1 MLSYVARSLWRNP
14 RRALAAIAGIALAVA
29 LFADA
34 AFFVDGSGRRMTRR
48 AIAHVT
54 IDMQAGVNAPLAS
67 SLSLTA
73 SMSPRPPLTAGQPVT
88 VNLVVTNGA
97 PVPAHAVVLEAPP
110 AVQVAYQ
117 PGSTV
122 RDGAPIPDAP
132 PSEESSSVTGPLQ
145 GGMDLGTLDPGAR
158 TTVAYKATTRV
169 PVASAADV
177 VASTV
182 RSAED
187 PAPTPANGPKA
198 VNVDD
203 VAATV
208 RSVTDVRAAQPFA
221 LVDLPPRSVQVG
233 DRTIDAPI
241 ALVGLDPEY
250 ARDVGLVRLNGD
262 YTPGSAFLSPAAS
275 DQFGAPTGGALQLS
289 VPGRPPTSPLTVPVS
304 AVADLTGADQLFASR
319 EPDRVGDFVAAP
331 YVVGVDIS
339 TFESQILPALRVDAA
354 APIPVLKA
362 PPVLEVHVQV
372 SHNALNGDPGS
383 AFIATRGV
391 RRSVERAASGDVTV
405 IDNVSTNLQRAR
417 NDSTLAKALFLAL
430 GLPGAILAG
439 YLAFYG
445 GALLA
450 ETERRER
457 GLLRARGFAPLTLAR
472 GLGYQAIAVAGSG
485 ALIGLGVAL
494 AVGRTLF
501 PDEFTPSGRGFA
513 LSVGLSVLV
522 AIVTTVVAVYLP
534 ARRELLRDVTE
545 ARRAVTASGRPVWLR
560 GRLDIV
566 LLLAA
571 GVITAIFVFTGGM
584 KPNPKAHDESI
595 AQSFYLLV
603 APWALWLGGALL
615 AARWFLALSRWLGNR
630 TSLQDFRRHLVR
642 RSLLRS
648 VVRRPRAV
656 ASGIVALTL
665 AVSFGVSLAIFVAT
679 FRDQQRADARF
690 VTGSDVRVTPSLA
703 GALPPDIGR
712 RLHVRGVR
720 DVSSVAQVPD
730 VAVGTEK
737 LLFAA
742 VEPNTLAKVASLDP
756 GFFTDVSPREAMAA
770 LARDPHAVLI
780 DKETAQSF
788 NFRRGDTVKAR
799 MPSPV
804 LGDSALVTL
813 HIAGTLIQFPGFPL
827 GLDFV
832 GNLQNYQQQTGV
844 TAPSYFL
851 LRTDGS
857 PRTNDQIASR
867 VRNALGPSTPVRVET
882 TAKTGNKDQTSLAGL
897 SLTGLGR
904 VEGLYTLL
912 ISSLAIVLFVVAL
925 LVQRTSE
932 RAVMRA
938 IGLGRRRLQAV
949 ILGEAALVLVAS
961 VAIGLVTGVPMAYL
975 FVQILR
981 RVFVVPPTSLS
992 FPLSGAL
999 VLLGLLLVT
1008 LVLSA
1013 ALIAG
1018 ALRRMRLAELLRQE

>member
-1 MLSYVARSLWRNP
+1 
-14 RRALAAIAGIALAVA
+14 
-29 LFADA
+29 
-34 AFFVDGSGRRMTRR
+34 
-48 AIAHVT
+48 
-54 IDMQAGVNAPLAS
+54 
-67 SLSLTA
+67 
-73 SMSPRPPLTAGQPVT
+73 MSPRPPLTAGKPVT

-97 PVPAHAVVLEAPP
+97 TVPAHTVVLEAPS
-110 AVQVAYQ
+110 AAQVAYQ

-132 PSEESSSVTGPLQ
+132 PSEESPSVTGPLQ
-145 GGMDLGTLDPGAR
+145 GGLDLGTLDPGAR
-158 TTVAYKATTRV
+158 TAVAYTATTLV

-177 VASTV
+177 LASTV

-198 VNVDD
+198 VNIDE
-203 VAATV
+203 VATTV
-208 RSVTDVRAAQPFA
+208 RRVTDVRAAQPFA
-221 LVDLPPRSVQVG
+221 LVDLPPRSVEVG
-233 DRTIDAPI
+233 GRTIDAPI
-241 ALVGLDPEY
+241 ALVGLDPAY
-250 ARDVGLVRLNGD
+250 ARDVGLVRFNGD
-262 YTPGSAFLSPAAS
+262 YTTGTAFLSPAAS
-275 DQFGAPTGGALQLS
+275 DQLGAPSGGALQLS
-289 VPGRPPTSPLTVPVS
+289 IPGRPPTSPLTVPVS

-331 YVVGVDIS
+331 YVVGVDIA

-354 APIPVLKA
+354 APIPVLKT

-372 SHNALNGDPGS
+372 SHNALNGDPSS
-383 AFIATRGV
+383 AFLATRGV

-405 IDNVSTNLQRAR
+405 IDNASTNLQRAR

-472 GLGYQAIAVAGSG
+472 GLAYQAIALAGLG
-485 ALIGLGVAL
+485 ALIGLGVAI

-501 PDEFTPSGRGFA
+501 PDEFSPHGGGFA

-522 AIVTTVVAVYLP
+522 AVVTTVVAVYLP
-534 ARRELLRDVTE
+534 ARRALFRDVTE
-545 ARRAVTASGRPVWLR
+545 ARRAVAASGRPVWLR

-566 LLLAA
+566 LLLA
-571 GVITAIFVFTGGM
+571 
-584 KPNPKAHDESI
+584 
-595 AQSFYLLV
+595 
-603 APWALWLGGALL
+603 PWALWLGGALL
-615 AARWFLALSRWLGNR
+615 AARGFLALSRWLGNR
-630 TSLQDFRRHLVR
+630 TTLQDFRRHLVR

-703 GALPPDIGR
+703 GALPPDIDR

-720 DVSSVAQVPD
+720 DVSPVTQVPD

-742 VEPNTLAKVASLDP
+742 VEPNTLAKVASLDA
-756 GFFTDVSPREAMAA
+756 GFFTDVSPREATAA
-770 LARDPHAVLI
+770 LARDPHAVLV

-799 MPSPV
+799 IPSPV

-832 GNLQNYQQQTGV
+832 GSLKNYQQATGV

-857 PRTNDQIASR
+857 PRSNEQVASR

-925 LVQRTSE
+925 LVQRSSE

-949 ILGEAALVLVAS
+949 ILGEAALVVVAS

-992 FPLSGAL
+992 FPPSEAL
-999 VLLGLLLVT
+999 VLVGLLLVT
-1008 LVLSA
+1008 LALSA
-1013 ALIAG
+1013 ALIAA
-1018 ALRRMRLAELLRQE
+1018 ALRRMRLVELLRQE